1 MRRKAIIVALI
12 LLGNLAEIITPQN
25 ALAADK
31 GKAGDKQFTVI
42 VQKLTNIGK
51 IKWYL
56 NGPIMRMDLPVAT
69 LVCDMAKDKAFIYS
83 FKTHRF
89 VTKKVDELTNQLDML
104 HARRKETYSPWKKT
118 GSGDFEGK
126 PSLTYQRVILTG
138 PTPRP
143 KHVTVTETLVVSRDI
158 KLDPRFVKLV
168 NAMTAEEFG
177 FGMPLHIERRA
188 TSTVRKELGKVPYL
202 MLETLTTG
210 KRALT
215 ASELEIPKGFSPAD
229 SVQSMLLVEY
239 EGNE

>member
-1 MRRKAIIVALI
+1 MRRIASFAALTLIVLF
-12 LLGNLAEIITPQN
+12 AEVLTAAEVQ
-25 ALAADK
+25 AADS
-31 GKAGDKQFTVI
+31 KAKNKQFTVI

-56 NGPIMRMDLPVAT
+56 NGPLTRMDLPVAT
-69 LVCDMAKDKAFIYS
+69 LVCDMSSNKAFIYS

-89 VTKKVDELTNQLDML
+89 VTKKVEELTNQLDML
-104 HARRKETYSPWKKT
+104 HARRRETYSPWKKIN
-118 GSGDFEGK
+118 SNDFEGK
-126 PSLTYQRVILTG
+126 PAITYERLILTG

-143 KHVTVTETLVVSRDI
+143 KHVTVTERLIVSRDI
-158 KLDPRFVKLV
+158 KLDAKFVKLV

-177 FGMPLHIERRA
+177 FGMPLHIDRRA
-188 TSTVRKELGKVPYL
+188 TSTVRKEMGKVPYL

-210 KRALT
+210 KRELT

-239 EGNE
+239 ENNE